1 MHIHEF
7 GDLSEGGSTT
17 GEHFNPTR
25 QAHGGNYD
33 KTKHLGDLG
42 NIKTN
47 EKGFAYSAF
56 SNKEISLF
64 GENSIMGRSV
74 VIKEKEDDLGKKLN
88 EKSKKDGNSGKPI
101 AFGIIGFSDSFK
113 NLPP

>member
-7 GDLSEGGSTT
+7 GDLSEGGNTT

-25 QAHGGNYD
+25 QVHGGNND

-42 NIKTN
+42 NIKAN

-56 SNKEISLF
+56 SNQEISLF

-74 VIKEKEDDLGKKLN
+74 VIKEKVNDLGKK
-88 EKSKKDGNSGKPI
+88 ERAKSKKIGNSGKAI
-101 AFGIIGFSDSFK
+101 AFGVIGFSDSFK